1 MTFRSI
7 YRRCDVIA
15 ATHSQ
20 SPDFSYF
27 CFPQPYFQIQ
37 SDKLYNSRANSRAAR
52 HERVYLKVSDAI
64 GIRFSIQTPEILC
77 SNP

>member
-7 YRRCDVIA
+7 HRRCDVIA

-20 SPDFSYF
+20 SPDFPYP
-27 CFPQPYFQIQ
+27 CFPQAYFQTQ
-37 SDKLYNSRANSRAAR
+37 FDKVYNSCANPRAAR
-52 HERVYLKVSDAI
+52 HERIYLKVSDAI
-64 GIRFSIQTPEILC
+64 GIRFSIQPPEILC